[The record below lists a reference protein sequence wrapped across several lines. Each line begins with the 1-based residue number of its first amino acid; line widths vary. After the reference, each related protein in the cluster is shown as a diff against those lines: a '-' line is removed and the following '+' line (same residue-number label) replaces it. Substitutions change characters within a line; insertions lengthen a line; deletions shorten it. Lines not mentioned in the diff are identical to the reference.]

1 MSQIYE
7 VEDPQDPY
15 EPFKGWIDI
24 EVRDREGRVVQK
36 GRHKMHSFNNN
47 FLIALLA
54 MLSSKAPSSPSG
66 SMATTGSVTGDSGSA
81 TTMYGERYAFGYS
94 FDASPLALNAPA
106 GTDSFGILVGSG
118 TTAFNLTQYSL
129 ASKISN
135 GTSAGQLSY
144 GQSSVTNLG
153 VNTTVSPPVYQ
164 IQIVRPFSNVTSSA
178 ITINEVGLEARNYY
192 NFSTSSNSDVTF
204 LIARD
209 VLSTSYSVPPNG
221 SATVAIT
228 IGVTVG

>member
-7 VEDPQDPY
+7 VEDPSDPY

-24 EVRDREGRVVQK
+24 EVRDGEGRVVQK

-47 FLIALLA
+47 FLAVLLT
-54 MLSSKAPSSPSG
+54 MLSSIGNNNK
-66 SMATTGSVTGDSGSA
+66 TTGSVTGDSGSSA
-81 TTMYGERYAFGYS
+81 TIYGEFWYYSGYS
-94 FDASPLALNAPA
+94 NTGGTPIALNASA

-118 TTAFNLTQYSL
+118 TGAFSLTQYSL

-135 GTSAGQLSY
+135 GTSAGQMSY
-144 GQSSVTNLG
+144 GVTSITDLG
-153 VNTTVSPPVYQ
+153 VNTSVSPPVYQ
-164 IQIVRPFSNVTSSA
+164 IQIVRAFTNQTSST
-178 ITINEVGLEARNYY
+178 ITINEVGLEAKNYWK
-192 NFSTSSNSDVTF
+192 SDAGTVANVTF

>member
-24 EVRDREGRVVQK
+24 EVRDGEGRVVQK
-36 GRHKMHSFNNN
+36 GRHRMHSFNNN
-47 FLIALLA
+47 FLAALLT
-54 MLSSKAPSSPSG
+54 MLSSVGNKYMTSG
-66 SMATTGSVTGDSGSA
+66 TVTGDSGSA
-81 TTMYGERYAFGYS
+81 ATILGEYWYYS
-94 FDASPLALNAPA
+94 GITGAGGTPMALNAPA

-118 TTAFNLTQYSL
+118 IGAFNLTQYSL
-129 ASKISN
+129 ASKIPH
-135 GTSAGQLSY
+135 GTAAGQLSY
-144 GQSSVTNLG
+144 GTSSITDLG
-153 VNTTVSPPVYQ
+153 VNASLSPPVYQ
-164 IQIVRPFSNVTSSA
+164 IQIVRPFSNLTASA
-178 ITINEVGLEARNYY
+178 ITINEVGLEAK
-192 NFSTSSNSDVTF
+192 NFWRDSGPAIKANVTY

>member
-1 MSQIYE
+1 MSQIYEVYE

-24 EVRDREGRVVQK
+24 EVRDGEGRVVQK
-36 GRHKMHSFNNN
+36 GRHKMHSFNKN
-47 FLIALLA
+47 FLAALLT
-54 MLSSKAPSSPSG
+54 MLSSAGNGNS
-66 SMATTGSVTGDSGSA
+66 TTGSVTGDSGSSA
-81 TTMYGERYAFGYS
+81 TIYGEYYGNFGNTGGT
-94 FDASPLALNAPA
+94 PIALNAPA

-144 GQSSVTNLG
+144 GVTSITDLG
-153 VNTTVSPPVYQ
+153 VNTSVSPPVYQ
-164 IQIVRPFSNVTSSA
+164 IQIVRPFSNLTSSA
-178 ITINEVGLEARNYY
+178 ITINEVGLEAKNYWKDAG
-192 NFSTSSNSDVTF
+192 NTALSVTF